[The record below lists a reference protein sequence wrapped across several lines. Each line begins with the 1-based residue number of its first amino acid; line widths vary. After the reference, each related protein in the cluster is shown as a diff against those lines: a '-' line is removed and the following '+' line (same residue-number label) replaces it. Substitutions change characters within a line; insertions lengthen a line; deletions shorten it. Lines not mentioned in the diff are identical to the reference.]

1 MGRSTSVATADSMH
15 VCAVAARLVFAQD
28 VSLSDNLQ
36 SLLTLGVKLQTF
48 MSKELRLGHR
58 LSLVIMEAE
67 ALHSVSVAQTFFE
80 LMFVALFLGLLSQ
93 YTYLGQHIRSI
104 LIKHNFTMALAT
116 RLLVQTQLFTE
127 QQQQPMQEGQ
137 IPRRPK
143 EQNIELR
150 IAEVLKTLVTVQD
163 VAGSERGPSGGHAA
177 QDRRMSVLIG
187 PTGANVSDEVDENTT
202 NDLT

>member
-1 MGRSTSVATADSMH
+1 
-15 VCAVAARLVFAQD
+15 
-28 VSLSDNLQ
+28 
-36 SLLTLGVKLQTF
+36 
-48 MSKELRLGHR
+48 
-58 LSLVIMEAE
+58 
-67 ALHSVSVAQTFFE
+67 
-80 LMFVALFLGLLSQ
+80 
-93 YTYLGQHIRSI
+93 
-104 LIKHNFTMALAT
+104 MALAT